1 MPIDFKALTEQIEN
15 EKGRC
20 LIPQSSY
27 DWVDGFR
34 VDCITGART
43 PQKVYY
49 LIEDNGNGHCIRF
62 LNGVTGF
69 ESYYVVDLLAN
80 KNEHPSGF
88 WAASCGCVLRL
99 RLAAASCETIG
110 RWDGLYVNAKQVQE
124 KLQNLPFLKGN
135 LALLK

>member
-1 MPIDFKALTEQIEN
+1 MPIDFKALTEQMEN

-62 LNGVTGF
+62 LNCVTGF

-88 WAASCGCVLRL
+88 WAASC
-99 RLAAASCETIG
+99 ETIG
-110 RWDGLYVNAKQVQE
+110 KWDGLYVNAKQVQE
-124 KLQNLPFLKGN
+124 KLQNLSFLKGN